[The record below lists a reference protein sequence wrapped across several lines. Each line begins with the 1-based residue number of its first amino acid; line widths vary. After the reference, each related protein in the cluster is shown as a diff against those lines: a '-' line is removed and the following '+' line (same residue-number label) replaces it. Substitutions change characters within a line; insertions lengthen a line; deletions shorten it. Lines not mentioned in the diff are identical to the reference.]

1 MRRFAALAVGCALI
15 APLAPPLTA
24 WAAPYT
30 VDRLLAVEQLVS
42 ARLDPSRRWLV
53 VQRTARW
60 DHAPRYDL
68 DFNTKL
74 GLGRIQV
81 FDVAQGGIEQKLDL
95 PAGPGYV
102 ALGVSPGGRR
112 LAVARLTGHAY
123 ELGVV
128 ELESGQA
135 RWLGLSPRQEVWGPS
150 VVWRSDDELLVAAR
164 PADFPDPI
172 MGFGFFGYQ
181 RLIQQWAA
189 TAKGDT
195 GASILG
201 SGQYRGLRPQAP
213 VVGLVQVQLK
223 TGQQRILT
231 PGNVRDLSLSPD
243 GRTAAAIVEGEDI
256 QYPLAEPTTPASEA
270 TIKHLVM
277 VDLDSGKTTTPC
289 PDCDLMARFLA
300 WSDDGRDLLV
310 YARQGEVGFS
320 RGRFWRMPTAGPGA
334 PLDLGDLRPAF
345 GETYDT
351 AGLPLG
357 GWLDGAPVVYAR
369 PAAGGRADYWR
380 LDGDHRINLT
390 ARLPAESRAIGTDA
404 HVWAVAAGGQVW
416 RVTTKSAQS
425 WGLAQGAVRAFGPST
440 PGFRGEQN
448 VVAALKDLALA
459 DPAVR
464 PALPWPGQRL
474 PAPLAE
480 IRITDVAPRARVEV
494 AQDRH
499 GVETVR
505 LVTPGEAPKV
515 LLTVNAPLADVDF
528 APPVAVHHQGPGGK
542 DLTSWL
548 YLPPDLP
555 AGGRPPVVVL
565 PYPGAASASPPR
577 AQGPGVFSPTVNAQ
591 ILAAR
596 GYAAIV
602 PAMPYLSGREPIEG
616 LADQMLAPVD
626 AAAAQGLVDPGRVA
640 IWGHSYGGYGVI
652 AAATQSTRFKAV
664 IATAPTVNLAS
675 AYGRL
680 GPVVYAVPEDGLTI
694 LASTGWQESGQARMG
709 VPPWKDPQLYLRNSP
724 ITFVDRITAPVAIFH
739 GDNDKGL
746 DQSAALFGAL
756 YRQNKDAVF
765 VTYRGEGHVFYSPG
779 NIRDYIQRVFDLL
792 DRTVGENSGSPRL
805 PRAGAGKG
813 G

>member
-15 APLAPPLTA
+15 APLALPLGA
-24 WAAPYT
+24 RAAPYT

-42 ARLDPSRRWLV
+42 AKLDPSHRWLV

-60 DHAPRYDL
+60 DRAPRYDL

-81 FDVAQGGIEQKLDL
+81 FDVAQGGVERRLDL
-95 PAGPGYV
+95 PEGPGYT

-112 LAVARLTGHAY
+112 LAVARLTGHDY

-128 ELESGQA
+128 DLESGQA

-164 PADFPDPI
+164 PSGFPDPI
-172 MGFGFFGYQ
+172 MGFGFFGHQ
-181 RLIQQWAA
+181 RLIQQWDA
-189 TAKGDT
+189 TAHGDL
-195 GASILG
+195 GASVLG
-201 SGQYRGLRPQAP
+201 SGPSRGLRPQAP
-213 VVGLVQVQLK
+213 VVGLVQVKLK
-223 TGQQRILT
+223 TGEQRILT

-270 TIKHLVM
+270 SVKRLVM
-277 VDLDSGKTTTPC
+277 VDLDSARATTPC

-310 YARQGEVGFS
+310 FARQGEVGFS
-320 RGRFWRMPTAGPGA
+320 RGRFWRMPSTGPGA
-334 PLDLGDLRPAF
+334 PLNLGDLAPAL

-380 LDGDHRINLT
+380 LDGDRRTNLT
-390 ARLPAESRAIGTDA
+390 TRLPAESRAIGADA
-404 HVWAVAAGGQVW
+404 DVWAVAAAGQVW
-416 RVTTKSAQS
+416 RVTARSAQS
-425 WGLAQGAVRAFGPST
+425 WGLTQASVRAFGPA
-440 PGFRGEQN
+440 PAGFRGDQN
-448 VVAALKDLALA
+448 FVPALKDLALA
-459 DPAVR
+459 DPAAR
-464 PALPWPGQRL
+464 PALPWPGTRL
-474 PAPLAE
+474 PAPLADV
-480 IRITDVAPRARVEV
+480 RVTDVAPKVRVEV

-505 LVTPGEAPKV
+505 LIPPADGPKALV
-515 LLTVNAPLADVDF
+515 TVNAALADVDF
-528 APPVAVHHQGPGGK
+528 AAPVAIRHKGLDGK
-542 DLTSWL
+542 ALTSWL
-548 YLPPDLP
+548 YLPPGLP
-555 AGGRPPVVVL
+555 TGARPPVVVL

-626 AAAAQGLVDPGRVA
+626 AAAALGLVDPDRVA

-652 AAATQSTRFKAV
+652 AAATQSVRFKAV

-680 GPVVYAVPEDGLTI
+680 GPVVYAVPEDGLTVF
-694 LASTGWQESGQARMG
+694 ASTGWQESGQARMG
-709 VPPWKDPQLYLRNSP
+709 APPWKDPQLYLRNSP

-756 YRQNKDAVF
+756 YRQNKDAIF

-779 NIRDYIQRVFDLL
+779 NIRDYLQRVLELL
-792 DRTVGENSGSPRL
+792 DRTVGESSGGPGL
-805 PRAGAGKG
+805 ARAVAGSG